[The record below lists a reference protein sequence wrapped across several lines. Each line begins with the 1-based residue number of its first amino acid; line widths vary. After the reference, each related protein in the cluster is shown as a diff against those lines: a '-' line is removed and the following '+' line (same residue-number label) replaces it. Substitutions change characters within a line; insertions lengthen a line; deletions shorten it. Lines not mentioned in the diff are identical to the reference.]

1 MRVCPKCGF
10 EDPPYWRKGQGDH
23 YGDMDICRI
32 EDLDENQPEVAK
44 ALREHG
50 EFFDDYYAYRLTKP
64 RKIWVKRRW
73 IGIYKFQGGNPYHMT
88 MTQKSVT
95 EIKLSFWK

>member
-1 MRVCPKCGF
+1 
-10 EDPPYWRKGQGDH
+10 
-23 YGDMDICRI
+23 MDICRI

-73 IGIYKFQGGNPYHMT
+73 IGIYKFQGWKPIPYDHDAKKRNRNQT
-88 MTQKSVT
+88 
-95 EIKLSFWK
+95 KLLEVKG